1 MKINKNLIIL
11 LLLLI
16 FCISISTV
24 SAVDNEDIQMN
35 DINNNS
41 ITAENSV
48 NIDRMNLIGD
58 CELNNNENFAVLTVN
73 PEDLNKV
80 NSNSEVYVSANGND
94 ENDGTYNNPYKTFEH
109 ALAVS
114 DNIIF
119 IGEYILDKEVIINKN
134 ITLSGV
140 DDAVLSGNK
149 THRILFVQNSVAV
162 TINDLTFKDGNSSK
176 GGAIYFNGVG
186 GSVIGGS
193 FVNCSSGC
201 GGAIYFSGSGS
212 SVSGCSFVGCDATV
226 DGGAIYFYGGA
237 KSVNG
242 CSFVNCS
249 SGRDGD
255 GGAIYFCDSGIICNC
270 SFVACSAGR
279 GGAIHISG
287 EGFGNVSGC
296 SFVACSAGSGGAIY
310 FLSRNV
316 VGNCSFVACSAGR
329 GGAIYFKGSNFAN
342 VSGCSF
348 VGCSAT
354 VDGGAIYISSK
365 GSVNYCIFDNNK
377 AVNGIDI
384 FGDYSGNYD
393 FNFFSFKNDINFPKN
408 LIGFGKNSVIPNY
421 WVVLDVTNSSDSYF
435 VKFVTDEGNS
445 LSKSMPDYSVCLSI
459 NGVTKEILIKNNT
472 FNGTFVPGNYLVTS
486 LNSGDVLANR
496 TYHSPIDIIPSKAK
510 KLSPTYNDGLSNSV
524 GNMEN
529 CGIPLIALL
538 IALITLP
545 IIRRK

>member
-11 LLLLI
+11 LLFLI

-24 SAVDNEDIQMN
+24 SAVDNEDIQMK
-35 DINNNS
+35 DINNNII
-41 ITAENSV
+41 ITENCV

-58 CELNNNENFAVLTVN
+58 CELNNNENFAILTVN

-149 THRILFVQNSVAV
+149 THRILFVQNRVAV

-186 GSVIGGS
+186 CSLIGGN
-193 FVNCSSGC
+193 FVNCSSGGD

-212 SVSGCSFVGCDATV
+212 SVSACSFVNCSSGG
-226 DGGAIYFYGGA
+226 DGGAIYFSGGA

-249 SGRDGD
+249 SGSDDD
-255 GGAIYFCDSGIICNC
+255 GGAIYFCDSGII
-270 SFVACSAGR
+270 
-279 GGAIHISG
+279 
-287 EGFGNVSGC
+287 
-296 SFVACSAGSGGAIY
+296 
-310 FLSRNV
+310 
-316 VGNCSFVACSAGR
+316 GNCSFVTCSANM
-329 GGAIYFKGSNFAN
+329 GGAICFRGSGFAN
-342 VSGCSF
+342 VSACSF

-365 GSVNYCIFDNNK
+365 SSVNYCIFDNNK

-408 LIGFGKNSVIPNY
+408 LIGIGNNSVIPNY
-421 WVVLDVTNSSDSYF
+421 WVVLDVTNSDDSYF

-445 LSKSMPDYSVCLSI
+445 LSKSMPDYGVCLSI

-486 LNSGDVLANR
+486 LNSGDVLVNR
-496 TYHSPIDIIPSKAK
+496 TYSPIDIIPSKAK
-510 KLSPTYNDGLSNSV
+510 RLSPTYNDGLSNSV

-538 IALITLP
+538 IALISLP